1 MIRRPPRSTL
11 FPYTTLFRSLLGA
24 RTVDQA
30 PDPVHRRRES
40 LRGGRPFRREEHA
53 RGALALGHAIDEL
66 LRRRDRL
73 VQALERHRLLEQEGV
88 SPATPVLD
96 LIDDA
101 ADLVDRLRDV
111 LDELRPVHILGR
123 LAKRR
128 DERRGVSRHVGTR
141 SEERRVG
148 KECRSRWSPYH

>member
-1 MIRRPPRSTL
+1 MIRPPPVSTL
-11 FPYTTLFRSLLGA
+11 FPYTTLFRSVLERLRILRVEEERREHALLGA

-40 LRGGRPFRREEHA
+40 LRGGGPVWREEHA

-101 ADLVDRLRDV
+101 AALVDRRRDFR
-111 LDELRPVHILGR
+111 DELR
-123 LAKRR
+123 
-128 DERRGVSRHVGTR
+128 
-141 SEERRVG
+141 
-148 KECRSRWSPYH
+148 